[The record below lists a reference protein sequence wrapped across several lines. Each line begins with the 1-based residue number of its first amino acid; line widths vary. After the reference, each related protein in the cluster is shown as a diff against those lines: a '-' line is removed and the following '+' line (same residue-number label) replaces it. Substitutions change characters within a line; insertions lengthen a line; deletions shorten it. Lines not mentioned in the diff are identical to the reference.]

1 VLGSLTRLLGKIDE
15 PAELL
20 PLLAEEA
27 ASVTGASAAAV
38 VELLEDG
45 TAKVVASHRLPAS
58 VRDCRPDVDAV
69 DAELGRQLAACEARF
84 TGSLTLPMMSG
95 GDLFGALVLFFEGDA
110 ANIEAVRAD
119 AEQVSALGALSLA
132 KAFQI
137 VELRRSHAEVRAS
150 RQVLERT
157 QKLRALGEMAA
168 GVSHDLKNILNPLSL
183 HLQVLKRAVGP
194 SASQTVRESIAEMET
209 VVRRGVET
217 TERLR
222 EFSRQSPDTRFV
234 EVSIEEVARE
244 AVALA
249 RPRLASSRGKRGVR
263 LVQQL
268 EATPPVLAQP
278 AELLGALLNL
288 IVNAIDAVAE
298 AGGTVTVSTACGD
311 DRALVRVV
319 DDGPGIPDDVRARVF
334 EPFFTTKGQAGTGLG
349 LAMVYA
355 FTQRHGGSV
364 SVDSGQGHGT
374 TFTLALPLA
383 HPDSGGG

>member
-1 VLGSLTRLLGKIDE
+1 VIHSLTRLLGTVDD
-15 PAELL
+15 PVELL

-27 ASVTGASAAAV
+27 VSVTRASAAAV
-38 VELLEDG
+38 VELLADG
-45 TAKVVASHRLPAS
+45 TAKVVASHRLPVS
-58 VRDCRPDVDAV
+58 VRDSRPEVDAV
-69 DAELGRQLAACEARF
+69 DAELGRQLAACEPRF

-137 VELRRSHAEVRAS
+137 AELKRSHAEVRVS